1 MQSLYVAGI
10 MKKCPIK
17 QGVCP
22 SDIKHAAIVYGWEFA
37 EEWCQAVIRKVINAV
52 FVYFWAYNFTK
63 YLLKGTHG
71 CQ

>member
-22 SDIKHAAIVYGWEFA
+22 SDIKHAVFVYGWEFA
-37 EEWCQAVIRKVINAV
+37 
-52 FVYFWAYNFTK
+52 
-63 YLLKGTHG
+63 
-71 CQ
+71 